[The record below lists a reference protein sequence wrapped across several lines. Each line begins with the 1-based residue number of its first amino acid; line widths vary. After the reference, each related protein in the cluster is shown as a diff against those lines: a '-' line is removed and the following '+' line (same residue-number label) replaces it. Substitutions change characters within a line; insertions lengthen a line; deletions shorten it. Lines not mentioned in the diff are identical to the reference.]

1 MIVSTHPPQAYEPDP
16 PFLETSPPHW
26 AARGLSTMIIVLFVV
41 AVVAAAVVSVPE
53 TVAGPFVLVPERGA
67 DPVRSAREGTVG
79 DVRAV
84 EGQAVTKGATM
95 FVIHS
100 QSVGDRSAE
109 MRALAMQM
117 NGADQRMTNAKSE
130 HASQQHAD
138 ELEAKRLDGKLA
150 ALDRVSALK
159 RKQLETTRDLAAKF
173 KKGEQQGIVGGLDA
187 ERLVLDAGQLETEV
201 EAAMSDQDETRS
213 TLAKLRQDTTTRAVQ
228 YRELIRS
235 LEQERDI
242 ARVRLE
248 SMRGQSMGAGGD
260 LVVSAPCSGTVLR
273 VMVSAPGAVVQAG
286 DALGEVACAGE
297 RLQVELALGQQAV
310 ARVREGQGAKL
321 LFDAFP
327 YQRFGVRFGRVRW
340 VGPATALPASS
351 SVDVSAVEARAFR
364 ALIDGDDSS
373 IVVNGEA
380 RPLLVGMRGNA
391 RVVVGRRSL
400 MSFAFEPL
408 RALREN
414 MSSVPPAVPPTQ
426 RGPRS

>member
-1 MIVSTHPPQAYEPDP
+1 MQAPPSQQGYEPDP

-26 AARGLSTMIIVLFVV
+26 AARGLSTMIIVIFVV
-41 AVVAAAVVSVPE
+41 AVVVAAAVSVPE

-67 DPVRSAREGTVG
+67 DPVRSAREGTVA
-79 DVRAV
+79 DVRAA
-84 EGQAVTKGATM
+84 EGQSVAKGATM
-95 FVIHS
+95 FVIRS
-100 QSVGDRSAE
+100 QSVGDRSAD
-109 MRALAMQM
+109 MRTLEMQM
-117 NGADQRMTNAKSE
+117 SGADRRMANAQSE

-138 ELEAKRLDGKLA
+138 DLESKRLTARLG
-150 ALDRVSALK
+150 ALDRVATLK
-159 RKQLETTRDLAAKF
+159 KKQLETTRDLAARF
-173 KKGEQQGIVGGLDA
+173 KRGEAQGIVGGLDA
-187 ERLVLDAGQLETEV
+187 ERLVLDAGQLEAEV
-201 EAAMSDQDETRS
+201 ETAANDQEETRAE
-213 TLAKLRQDTTTRAVQ
+213 LAKLRQDTTTRGVQ

-242 ARVRLE
+242 ARMRLE
-248 SMRGQSMGAGGD
+248 SMRGGAMGAGGD

-297 RLQVELALGQQAV
+297 RLQVELALGQQAI

-321 LFDAFP
+321 LYDAFP
-327 YQRFGVRFGRVRW
+327 YQRFGVKFGRVRW
-340 VGPATALPASS
+340 VGPASALPPSGNP
-351 SVDVSAVEARAFR
+351 SAAAPDARVFR
-364 ALIDGDDSS
+364 ALIDGDDST
-373 IVVNGEA
+373 IVVNGDP

-414 MSSVPPAVPPTQ
+414 FTSTPPAAPPSQ